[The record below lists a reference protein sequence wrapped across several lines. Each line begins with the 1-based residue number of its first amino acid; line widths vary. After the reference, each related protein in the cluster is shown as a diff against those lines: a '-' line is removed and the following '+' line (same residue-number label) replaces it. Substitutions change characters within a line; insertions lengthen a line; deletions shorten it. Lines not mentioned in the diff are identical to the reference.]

1 MVRSR
6 IKQTAKLLIRVGV
19 NGFEVDSA
27 NVPSLDLTKPGPLN
41 TFELN
46 TWGEESLSRR
56 LGFLQPANE
65 WYLLI
70 INDDG
75 A

>member
-1 MVRSR
+1 VISAPAMVRSR

-41 TFELN
+41 
-46 TWGEESLSRR
+46 
-56 LGFLQPANE
+56 
-65 WYLLI
+65 
-70 INDDG
+70 
-75 A
+75 